1 MSALQKRAQPFELM
15 TYPGAKHG
23 LSGADAL
30 HRYRPGRSPPM
41 TLPPAEIDA
50 LVLGLRWV
58 AARTEPA
65 LAEAARD
72 ALWPARWPFAN
83 DGQGARRAPAG
94 RARGGQCAAAPQ
106 VRL

>member
-1 MSALQKRAQPFELM
+1 
-15 TYPGAKHG
+15 
-23 LSGADAL
+23 
-30 HRYRPGRSPPM
+30 M

-50 LVLGLRWV
+50 LGLGLRWV

-106 VRL
+106 GRV